1 MNKDI
6 HGFVSNESFG
16 SIPDAF
22 ILAAQSPGILYHEI
36 FFSVLVFGNAV
47 DNHAVVVGCFPVV
60 ESSLTHFLGN
70 VDFRQRFAGQLF
82 ALVGSGKA
90 CPTSHVRTGEF
101 CAAGC
106 IWHNGDTVAGE
117 TLFAHVT
124 APCKGVAVLNGIVHN
139 SHQLVDRQVPG
150 KSVAPVVL
158 NFDGELGVERV
169 VCIRSQRY
177 IIVRI
182 DAE

>member
-1 MNKDI
+1 MTTNAFFFFCSGFGKMLFDAQFLGDVFGQCILMNKDI

-22 ILAAQSPGILYHEI
+22 ILAAQSPGVLYHEI

-47 DNHAVVVGCFPVV
+47 DNHAVVIGCFPVV

-106 IWHNGDTVAGE
+106 GGN
-117 TLFAHVT
+117 
-124 APCKGVAVLNGIVHN
+124 N
-139 SHQLVDRQVPG
+139 Q
-150 KSVAPVVL
+150 
-158 NFDGELGVERV
+158 
-169 VCIRSQRY
+169 
-177 IIVRI
+177 
-182 DAE
+182 